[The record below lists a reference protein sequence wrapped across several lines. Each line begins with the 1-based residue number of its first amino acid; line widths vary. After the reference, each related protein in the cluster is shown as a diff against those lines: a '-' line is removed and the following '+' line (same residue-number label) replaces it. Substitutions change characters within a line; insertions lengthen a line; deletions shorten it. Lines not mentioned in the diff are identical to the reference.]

1 MRILYLSQYFFPETG
16 ATQIRAYEMAKHW
29 VQLGHQVTLI
39 AEIPNHPTGIVPLE
53 YRGKLYQRDLLDGI
67 EVIRVW
73 VKASPRKNFRN
84 RLLFY
89 LSYML
94 TSTLAGLSLVN
105 GHYDLIFASSPP
117 LFVGGAALALHYLKR
132 IPMVFEV
139 RDLWPESAVALG
151 ELNNPMAINLS
162 TRLEETCY
170 RVAKKI
176 VVVTD
181 GIRHRL
187 ASRGIAA
194 DKIALIPNGADT
206 ELFRFNPAVR
216 DKIRS
221 ELGLQDKFVAIF
233 AGMHGIAY
241 DLATLVE
248 AARLLREV
256 ADISILLIGE
266 GPKKAETAALIQQHG
281 LTNISMLPEQP
292 FILIP
297 SFLSAADVAV
307 IPLRKLELFKATLP
321 VRMFDAWAC
330 NLPVILGVEGEAREL
345 LEKAEGGLFIPPED
359 PQELAAAL
367 MRLRASPDER
377 QKMGESGRAFTV
389 QNYSRHSLAGKLITE
404 LEAMSASAPR

>member
-73 VKASPRKNFRN
+73 VKASPQKNFRN